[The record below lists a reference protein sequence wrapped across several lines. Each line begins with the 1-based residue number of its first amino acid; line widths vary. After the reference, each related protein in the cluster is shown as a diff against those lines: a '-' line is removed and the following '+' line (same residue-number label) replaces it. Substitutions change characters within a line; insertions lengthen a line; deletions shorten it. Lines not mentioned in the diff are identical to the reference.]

1 MAQHVFLLVA
11 LWPARS
17 FTTPV
22 FWRKRNLTK
31 WYKTGRVRRAQFV
44 MECARCALFTGCAGE
59 KTRSSGEKS
68 ADEQLLRVLK
78 QVYDGEWK
86 VTEEIAVKRDGSY
99 QITVYRIFETKPTTA
114 TVDGHLPDSLMQ
126 SLRADVVNKRG
137 FQVVASVPTY
147 TFGIDDNHVRHP
159 AGITKLLACR
169 PKRTENVERKASIGK
184 GRT

>member
-1 MAQHVFLLVA
+1 MARGKFHNTCFLEEEESDKMVQDRSSTRANL
-11 LWPARS
+11 LWS
-17 FTTPV
+17 V
-22 FWRKRNLTK
+22 
-31 WYKTGRVRRAQFV
+31 RV
-44 MECARCALFTGCAGE
+44 ALFTGCAGE

-159 AGITKLLACR
+159 AGITKLLWPRR
-169 PKRTENVERKASIGK
+169 PQKNRECGEEKASIGK